1 MKTRG
6 PEMLLNPVTYHLIL
20 RYIMKSNGGSL
31 TALPVAETID
41 GDMTAYIPTNLISI
55 TDGQLYLDSVLF
67 SRGLRPAVH
76 LGLSVS
82 RVGSAAQ
89 KKVLKDYAGSLKLE
103 LAQYREVEQFAK
115 FGSSVDEVTRK
126 ILDRGERLQKLLIQD
141 LLYPYIWKEMS
152 LVFGSAHYG

>member
-1 MKTRG
+1 LLDDKDSKHKSKRVYITSVTLSYITRYV
-6 PEMLLNPVTYHLIL
+6 NKDV
-20 RYIMKSNGGSL
+20 GGSL
-31 TALPVAETID
+31 TALPIAETID

-67 SRGLRPAVH
+67 SKGVRPAVH

-89 KKVLKDYAGSLKLE
+89 KKILKDYAGSLKLE

-126 ILDRGERLQKLLIQD
+126 ILDRGERLQKLLVQAI
-141 LLYPYIWKEMS
+141 LYPY
-152 LVFGSAHYG
+152 